1 MSLECKG
8 CNLGGGVV
16 CIIRRIAG
24 LGVDH
29 LEEFRSE
36 VAIMRQLNTHCE

>member
-1 MSLECKG
+1 MSLKCKG
-8 CNLGGGVV
+8 CNLGGVV

-24 LGVDH
+24 LEVDH

-36 VAIMRQLNTHCE
+36 VAIMRQLNTYCE